1 MTALDEYIARGERFL
16 SGEGDDDAKDLV
28 RLLCAAIASQDPTY
42 KHGLSLYRGTVN
54 GYPRYTDDDARKD
67 VERIVAKMKVLRDE
81 KEHDLEV
88 ARLNAA
94 AAGVSVAVD
103 NSNSNV
109 ATATASATVT
119 ISQAIDAV
127 DADPGLREE
136 QKAELQSLLTQAK
149 GAVAKGDK
157 GFFARIGSKIMEGV
171 EQAAPAL
178 IAKVLE
184 FLASQAT
191 GL

>member
-1 MTALDEYIARGERFL
+1 MSAVDDYIARC
-16 SGEGDDDAKDLV
+16 DL
-28 RLLCAAIASQDPTY
+28 AIAHATDLEPAYFEQ
-42 KHGLSLYRGTVN
+42 LSREICSAFNLAIPNISSYREGADGPYSV
-54 GYPRYTDDDARKD
+54 DD
-67 VERIVAKMKVLRDE
+67 IKMLRWKLSVYRDE
-81 KEHDLEV
+81 SEHELTI
-88 ARLNAA
+88 AKLNAA
-94 AAGVSVAVD
+94 ARGATVVIKNVGN
-103 NSNSNV
+103 NSSI
-109 ATATASATVT
+109 AHADSTATANAAVT

-127 DADPGLREE
+127 DADPGLSEE
-136 QKAELQSLLTQAK
+136 QKAELQNLLAQAK

-157 GFFARIGSKIMEGV
+157 GLFARIGSKIMEGV

>member
-1 MTALDEYIARGERFL
+1 M
-16 SGEGDDDAKDLV
+16 
-28 RLLCAAIASQDPTY
+28 
-42 KHGLSLYRGTVN
+42 
-54 GYPRYTDDDARKD
+54 
-67 VERIVAKMKVLRDE
+67 
-81 KEHDLEV
+81 
-88 ARLNAA
+88 
-94 AAGVSVAVD
+94 D